1 MGVLLTPF
9 FLYEN
14 VSSRNAKIIGGTFMN
29 YELIKFEN
37 GGLELEVNVSPEEET
52 VWLTLN
58 EMCLLFGRD
67 KSVISR
73 HIKNIFKEG
82 ELDEEQVIAKNATT
96 AKDGKTYGVT
106 FYNLDV
112 IISVGYRVK
121 SKNGVLF
128 RKWANSILKQ
138 YLIKGYALNE
148 ERAVITKENYLGLLC
163 RVDSM
168 EYRLTKVE
176 EKEKHL
182 FVEDKMFL
190 DGEMFDAIVVM
201 TRLIETA
208 KTSIVMIDPYT
219 DVRTLDILKYKNKY
233 IPLLLIM
240 SGLSRIQSADKEIF
254 IEKYGHFETRIDSR
268 YHDRYLIID
277 DELFYHIGTSLN
289 YIGKRVTQITIVQD
303 DGIKDLLR
311 GRIKEVL

>member
-1 MGVLLTPF
+1 
-9 FLYEN
+9 
-14 VSSRNAKIIGGTFMN
+14 MN

-52 VWLTLN
+52 VWLSK
-58 EMCLLFGRD
+58 EQMSKLFGRER
-67 KSVISR
+67 SVISK
-73 HIKNIFKEG
+73 HIKNIFSEV
-82 ELDEEQVIAKNATT
+82 EIDEESNVHFLHIPNSDKPVQ
-96 AKDGKTYGVT
+96 
-106 FYNLDV
+106 FYSLDV
-112 IISVGYRVK
+112 VISVGYRVK
-121 SKNGVLF
+121 SRNGVLF

-148 ERAVITKENYLGLLC
+148 ERAVITEENYLGLLC

-208 KTSIVMIDPYT
+208 KTSIVMIDPYS
-219 DVRTLDILKYKNKY
+219 DVRTLDILKYKNKD

-240 SGLSRIQSADKEIF
+240 SGLSRIQPADKEIF
-254 IEKYGHFETRIDSR
+254 IEKYGHLETRIDSR

-289 YIGKRVTQITIVQD
+289 YIGKRVTQVTIVQD
-303 DGIKDLLR
+303 DGIKELLR

>member
-1 MGVLLTPF
+1 MGILLTPF

-52 VWLTLN
+52 VWLSK
-58 EMCLLFGRD
+58 EQMSKLFGRER
-67 KSVISR
+67 SVISK
-73 HIKNIFKEG
+73 HIKNIFSEV
-82 ELDEEQVIAKNATT
+82 EIDEESNVHFLHIPNSDKPVQ
-96 AKDGKTYGVT
+96 
-106 FYNLDV
+106 FYSLDV
-112 IISVGYRVK
+112 VISVGYRVK
-121 SKNGVLF
+121 SRNGVLF

-208 KTSIVMIDPYT
+208 KTSIVMIDPYS
-219 DVRTLDILKYKNKY
+219 DVRTLDILKYKNKD

-240 SGLSRIQSADKEIF
+240 SGLSRIQPADKEIF
-254 IEKYGHFETRIDSR
+254 IEKYGHLETRIDSR

-289 YIGKRVTQITIVQD
+289 YIGKRVTQVTIVQD
-303 DGIKDLLR
+303 DGIKELLR

>member
-1 MGVLLTPF
+1 M
-9 FLYEN
+9 E
-14 VSSRNAKIIGGTFMN
+14 

-37 GGLELEVNVSPEEET
+37 GNFELEVNVSPEEET
-52 VWLTLN
+52 VWLNLN

-73 HIKNIFKEG
+73 HIRKVFEEKEL
-82 ELDEEQVIAKNATT
+82 EKSQVVAKKATT
-96 AKDGKTYGVT
+96 GNDGKTYQVDY
-106 FYNLDV
+106 YNLDV

-128 RKWANSILKQ
+128 RKWANSILKE
-138 YLIKGYALNE
+138 YLLKGYALDK
-148 ERAVITKENYLGLLC
+148 ERAIITKENYLGLLC

-182 FVEDKMFL
+182 FVEDMMFL
-190 DGEMFDAIVVM
+190 DGEMFEAAVVI
-201 TRLIETA
+201 TRLVETA
-208 KTSIVMIDPYT
+208 KNSIVLIDPYT
-219 DVRTLDILKYKNKY
+219 DVRTLDLMKYKNKD
-233 IPLLLIM
+233 IPLMIIM
-240 SGLSRIQSADKEIF
+240 SGLSRLQPVDKEIF
-254 IEKYGHFETRIDSR
+254 IEKYGPLETRIDSR

-289 YIGKRVTQITIVQD
+289 YMGKRVTQVTIVQD
-303 DGIKDLLR
+303 DGIKDLIR
-311 GRIKEVL
+311 NRIKEVQ

>member
-1 MGVLLTPF
+1 M
-9 FLYEN
+9 E
-14 VSSRNAKIIGGTFMN
+14 

-37 GGLELEVNVSPEEET
+37 GNFELEVNVSPEEET
-52 VWLTLN
+52 VWLNLN

-73 HIKNIFKEG
+73 HIRKVFEEKEL
-82 ELDEEQVIAKNATT
+82 EKSQVVAKKATT
-96 AKDGKTYGVT
+96 GNDGKTYQVDY
-106 FYNLDV
+106 YNLVV

-128 RKWANSILKQ
+128 RKWANSILKE
-138 YLIKGYALNE
+138 YLLKGYALDK
-148 ERAVITKENYLGLLC
+148 ERAIITKENYLGLLC

-182 FVEDKMFL
+182 FVEDMMFL
-190 DGEMFDAIVVM
+190 DGEMFEAAVVI
-201 TRLIETA
+201 TRLVETA
-208 KTSIVMIDPYT
+208 KNSIVLIDPYT
-219 DVRTLDILKYKNKY
+219 DVRTLDLMKYKNKD
-233 IPLLLIM
+233 IPLMIIM
-240 SGLSRIQSADKEIF
+240 SGLSRLQPVDKEIF
-254 IEKYGHFETRIDSR
+254 IEKYGPLETRIDSR

-289 YIGKRVTQITIVQD
+289 YMGKRVTQVTIVED
-303 DGIKDLLR
+303 DGIKDLIR
-311 GRIKEVL
+311 NRIKEVQ